1 VDWNNLSSGIGSI
14 NNNAASTGD
23 FGITVFFRVEGDL
36 RVRLV
41 EKESPA
47 GKAGIERA
55 WRIMKINGN
64 TNITTS
70 NANFIIN
77 NVYQA
82 SSSNFTFKKPDGTT
96 VDISLTAAHY
106 YEEPVYMDSV
116 YTAGDKK
123 IGYLVLNS
131 FLGDTAKISSELNRV
146 FSKFSNSG
154 VTDLVV
160 DLRYNGGGYVSLAE
174 QLADYLAPT
183 SANGDLMMKQM
194 YNDKY
199 TAYNSSTYFH
209 KQGSLNPD
217 HVFFIVTESTASAS
231 ELVINNLKP
240 YMDVKLVG
248 PTNTH
253 GKPVGF
259 FPVSVGEWYIFPV
272 SFRSVNKN
280 GVGNYFNGLEVNS
293 KVADGLDKNW
303 GDVTETSF
311 ASAYKYITTG
321 SFRLP
326 NVAPY
331 QEDTQVS
338 EGNAKLDKPAFKG
351 MVANPHSK

>member
-1 VDWNNLSSGIGSI
+1 VESNK
-14 NNNAASTGD
+14 ASTGD

-64 TNITTS
+64 SNITTS

-77 NVYQA
+77 NIYQA
-82 SSSNFTFKKPDGTT
+82 STVLITFKKPDGTT
-96 VDISLTAAHY
+96 ADINLTAAHY
-106 YEEPVYMDSV
+106 YQEPVYLDSV
-116 YTAGDKK
+116 YTVGDKK
-123 IGYLVLNS
+123 IGYLVFTS
-131 FLGDTAKISSELNRV
+131 FLGDTAKIAGEFNRV
-146 FSKFSNSG
+146 FSKFSSNN
-154 VTDLVV
+154 VTDLVI

-174 QLADYLAPT
+174 KLTDYLAPS
-183 SANGDLMMKQM
+183 SANGGVMMKQM

-199 TAYNSSTYFH
+199 SQYNSQTNFH
-209 KQGSLNPD
+209 KAGSLNPD
-217 HVFFIVTESTASAS
+217 HVFFIVTEATASAS
-231 ELVINNLKP
+231 ELVINSLKP

-259 FPVSVGEWYIFPV
+259 FPVSVGDWYIFPV

-280 GVGNYFNGLEVNS
+280 GVGNYFNGLQVDS

-303 GDVTETSF
+303 GDITETSF
-311 ASAYKYITTG
+311 ASVIKYVSTG
-321 SFRLP
+321 SFRLS
-326 NVAPY
+326 NVETY
-331 QEDTQVS
+331 REDPQVTNGNVILNRPSFTGMISTQH
-338 EGNAKLDKPAFKG
+338 FK
-351 MVANPHSK
+351 